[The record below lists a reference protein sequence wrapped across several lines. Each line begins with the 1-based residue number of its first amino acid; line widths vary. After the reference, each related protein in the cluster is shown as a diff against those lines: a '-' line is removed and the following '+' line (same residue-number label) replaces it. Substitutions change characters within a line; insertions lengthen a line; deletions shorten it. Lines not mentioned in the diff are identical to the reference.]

1 MEKGQTGQ
9 KSEIRA
15 TVRPV
20 LMLVLEIP
28 LAANAQRSTPNTERR
43 TKEDRNQRSA
53 AFVPHRRDY
62 GVPGRSEIADRTTDN
77 G

>member
-1 MEKGQTGQ
+1 MEKGQIGQ

-20 LMLVLEIP
+20 LMLVLVLVIP

-62 GVPGRSEIADRTTDN
+62 GVPGRSEITNQDD